1 MVARSRMPTRPWP
14 PPVARAPLATRTG
27 TAPLAGA
34 WASVRTSSARL
45 SGRYARCSRTCEP
58 GACRIALLSAS
69 CTMRYA
75 DRSTPSG
82 SVTGFPLQVT
92 VTDTPPLRAESSS
105 ASRSASPGWGAVSC
119 PSVRSTPSTR
129 RSSVS
134 PASAL
139 ALISP
144 KLSTS
149 SVGGSA
155 VL

>member
-1 MVARSRMPTRPWP
+1 M
-14 PPVARAPLATRTG
+14 
-27 TAPLAGA
+27 
-34 WASVRTSSARL
+34 
-45 SGRYARCSRTCEP
+45 
-58 GACRIALLSAS
+58 ALLSAS

-82 SVTGFPLQVT
+82 SGTGFPLQVT
-92 VTDTPPLRAESSS
+92 VTDTPPLRAESSTASSS
-105 ASRSASPGWGAVSC
+105 ANPGCGAVSC
-119 PSVRSTPSTR
+119 PPVRSTPSTR
-129 RSSVS
+129 RNSVR

-149 SVGGSA
+149 SGGGSA